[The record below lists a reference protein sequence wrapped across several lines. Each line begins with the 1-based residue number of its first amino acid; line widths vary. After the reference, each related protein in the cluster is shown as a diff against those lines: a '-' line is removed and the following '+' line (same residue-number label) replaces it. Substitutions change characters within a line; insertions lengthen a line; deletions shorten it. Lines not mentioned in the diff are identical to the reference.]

1 MELGLANVLGRGTW
15 SYRCTLSDSVELER
29 IRLLMNYLIQNL
41 ALIKSMCIIWNE
53 VGALES
59 VFSMPV
65 GEEEG
70 DVETWRWGI
79 R

>member
-1 MELGLANVLGRGTW
+1 M
-15 SYRCTLSDSVELER
+15 ELER
-29 IRLLMNYLIQNL
+29 IRLLNYLIQNL

-70 DVETWRWGI
+70 DVETRRWRITSGN
-79 R
+79 RGDPGFSS